1 METTI
6 GGSSILFVGFTLRLK
21 GISHDFSN
29 TSERRGVHCSG
40 GGCLE
45 VRNRWL
51 KTNTWV
57 LERSGRCFKRI
68 GSSLSIED
76 HPKCR
81 KTHRKSKTTQTTMG
95 SFQRRKAAAKGNSKP
110 SERTWPEPYGRPPG
124 GFYTAMPDGLQ
135 SFTVWIFLFGS
146 GGFLNIL
153 LNWFQT
159 AQSDRINIL

>member
-45 VRNRWL
+45 VRNGWL

-81 KTHRKSKTTQTTMG
+81 KTHRKSKTTRQPWVASNAERQLPRATPNLQNGLHQQFAVGLLEASTLQCQTV
-95 SFQRRKAAAKGNSKP
+95 SKV
-110 SERTWPEPYGRPPG
+110 
-124 GFYTAMPDGLQ
+124 L
-135 SFTVWIFLFGS
+135 LFEFS
-146 GGFLNIL
+146 CLVQEDSSIYY
-153 LNWFQT
+153 
-159 AQSDRINIL
+159 